1 MSLETI
7 TERMAGDVGAAPG
20 SWVLSLTVVAVL
32 LAAAGTLFH
41 LWMQTR
47 RYVKLGNL
55 IPGPVAYP
63 LVGNANMLLGKT
75 HNQIMEKAMELSYV
89 YGTVA
94 RGWLGYHL
102 VVFLTE
108 PADVE
113 IILNS
118 YVHLEKS
125 NEYRF
130 FKPWLGDGLL
140 ISSGDKWKSHRKLIA
155 PAFHQNVL
163 KTFID
168 VFNDNSLAV
177 VERMSKEVGKVF
189 DCHDYMSEVTVD
201 ILLETAMGSTRTG
214 ENKEGFEY
222 AMAVMKMCDILHK
235 RQLKI
240 HLRLDPLFNLT
251 GVKKEQERL
260 LQIIHGLTRKV
271 VREKKQLF
279 ERQLAEGRLP
289 SPSLTE
295 IIGKEEKPGE
305 GGLGGSPAFI
315 SQGSMLRDDLD
326 DNDEN
331 DIGEKRRL
339 AFLDLMIETANNGA
353 NISDEEIKE
362 EVDTIM
368 FEGHDTTAAGSSFVL
383 CLLGIHQNVQDQV
396 YAELRQIFGDSKRK
410 ATFGDTLEMKYL
422 ERVIFE
428 TLRMFP
434 PVPMIAR
441 KINEDVQLAS
451 KNYTIPAG
459 TTVVIGTYKI
469 HRREDL
475 YPHPE
480 TFNPD
485 NFLPERTQNRHY
497 YSYIPFSAGPR
508 SCVGRKY
515 AMLKLKVLLS
525 TILRHYRVVSNLT
538 EKDFKLQADIILK
551 RTDGFQI
558 QLEPRA

>member
-1 MSLETI
+1 MSFETI
-7 TERMAGDVGAAPG
+7 PERLPAEDGVGG
-20 SWVLSLTVVAVL
+20 SWVLPMTVAAVLTVTAV
-32 LAAAGTLFH
+32 TLFH

-75 HNQIMEKAMELSYV
+75 HNQIMEKAMELSYI
-89 YGTVA
+89 YGPVA
-94 RGWLGYHL
+94 RGWIGYHL

-108 PADVE
+108 PSDVE

-125 NEYRF
+125 SEYRF

-140 ISSGDKWKSHRKLIA
+140 ISSGDKWRSHRKLIA

-168 VFNDNSLAV
+168 VFNDNSRAV
-177 VERMSKEVGKVF
+177 VQRMANEVGHEF

-214 ENKEGFEY
+214 QNKEGFEY

-260 LQIIHGLTRKV
+260 LHIIHGLTRKV
-271 VREKKQLF
+271 VKQKKTLF
-279 ERQLAEGRLP
+279 ERNAAEGRLP
-289 SPSLTE
+289 SPSLTD

-305 GGLGGSPAFI
+305 GAPSAPAFI

-339 AFLDLMIETANNGA
+339 AFLDLMIESANAGA

-383 CLLGIHQNVQDQV
+383 CLLGIHQDVQERV
-396 YAELRQIFGDSKRK
+396 YAELRQIFGDSTRK
-410 ATFGDTLEMKYL
+410 ATFADTLEMKYL

-434 PVPMIAR
+434 PVPIIAR

-469 HRREDL
+469 HHREDL
-475 YPHPE
+475 FPE
-480 TFNPD
+480 PEKFNPD

-525 TILRHYRVVSNLT
+525 TILRSYRVRSNLT

-551 RTDGFQI
+551 RTDGFLV
-558 QLEPRA
+558 QLEPRLP

>member
-1 MSLETI
+1 MSLETV
-7 TERMAGDVGAAPG
+7 TERMAAGDGGV
-20 SWVLSLTVVAVL
+20 SWILSVTVAAVL
-32 LAAAGTLFH
+32 ALAAATLFH

-47 RYVKLGNL
+47 RYVQLGNL

-63 LVGNANMLLGKT
+63 LIGNANMLLGKT

-125 NEYRF
+125 SEYRF

-177 VERMSKEVGKVF
+177 VRRMSKEVGHVF

-214 ENKEGFEY
+214 ENKAGFEY
-222 AMAVMKMCDILHK
+222 AMAVMRMCDILHK

-260 LQIIHGLTRKV
+260 LHIIHSLTRKV
-271 VREKKQLF
+271 VREKKQLYA
-279 ERQLAEGRLP
+279 RQLAEGRLP

-295 IIGKEEKPGE
+295 VIGKQEKPVE
-305 GGLGGSPAFI
+305 GGGVAHI
-315 SQGSMLRDDLD
+315 SQGSLLRDDLD

-339 AFLDLMIETANNGA
+339 AFLDLMIETAHNGA

-383 CLLGIHQNVQDQV
+383 CLLGIHQHVQERV
-396 YAELRQIFGDSKRK
+396 YAELRQIFGDSPRP

-441 KINEDVQLAS
+441 KLNEDVQLAS
-451 KNYTIPAG
+451 KGYTVPAG

-469 HRREDL
+469 HRRADL
-475 YPHPE
+475 YPHPD

-485 NFLPERTQNRHY
+485 NFLPERTQHRHY

-525 TILRHYRVVSNLT
+525 TVLRHYRVVSHLT

>member
-1 MSLETI
+1 MSFDTVPDVV
-7 TERMAGDVGAAPG
+7 TRAGS
-20 SWVLSLTVVAVL
+20 SWVLPVTVVAALSVVSV
-32 LAAAGTLFH
+32 TLFH

-63 LVGNANMLLGKT
+63 LIGNANLLLGKT
-75 HNQIMEKAMELSYV
+75 HNQIMEKAMELSYI

-94 RGWLGYHL
+94 RGWIGYHL

-125 NEYRF
+125 SEYRF

-140 ISSGDKWKSHRKLIA
+140 ISSGDKWKHHRKLIA
-155 PAFHQNVL
+155 PTFHQNVL
-163 KTFID
+163 KTFVD
-168 VFNDNSLAV
+168 VFNDNSRAV
-177 VERMSKEVGKVF
+177 VERMRKEVGREF

-201 ILLETAMGSTRTG
+201 ILLQTAMGSTRTG
-214 ENKEGFEY
+214 DNKEGFEY

-251 GVKKEQERL
+251 RVAKEQERL

-271 VREKKQLF
+271 VREKKALF
-279 ERQLAEGRLP
+279 ERNAAEGRMP

-305 GGLGGSPAFI
+305 AAPAAPAFI
-315 SQGSMLRDDLD
+315 SQGSLLRDDLD
-326 DNDEN
+326 ELDEN

-339 AFLDLMIETANNGA
+339 AFLDLMIETASTGA

-383 CLLGIHQNVQDQV
+383 CLLGIHQDVQERV
-396 YAELRQIFGDSKRK
+396 YAELQQIFGRSHRK
-410 ATFGDTLEMKYL
+410 ATFADTLEMKYL

-428 TLRMFP
+428 SLRMFP

-441 KINEDVQLAS
+441 KLNEDVRLAS
-451 KNYTIPAG
+451 RDCTVPAG

-469 HRREDL
+469 HHREDL
-475 YPHPE
+475 YPEPE
-480 TFNPD
+480 RFNPD

-525 TILRHYRVVSNLT
+525 TILRNYRVLSNVT
-538 EKDFKLQADIILK
+538 EKDFKLQGDIILK
-551 RTDGFQI
+551 RTDGFRV
-558 QLEPRA
+558 QLEQRAH